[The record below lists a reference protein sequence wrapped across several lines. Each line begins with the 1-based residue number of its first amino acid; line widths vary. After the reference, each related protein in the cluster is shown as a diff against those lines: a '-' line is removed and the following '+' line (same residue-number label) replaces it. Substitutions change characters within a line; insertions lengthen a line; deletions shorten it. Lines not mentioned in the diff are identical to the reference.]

1 MAVKYPFI
9 LLFGAISLLVIIAGL
24 NYLNYKLRNRRSGG
38 VVTKLDKIHAMPRY
52 KKLSSSQRTLRL
64 VRFGLLLLL
73 VGSLIMVA
81 SRPTTIQTTTQNN
94 NGLDVMIVF
103 DASGS
108 MIDYFNPVGKS
119 LNRFV
124 DKFKSDRLGM
134 IIFSGEAQQV
144 IPMTDDYTEL
154 HTILSDMAS
163 MDPLDFRQDYAS
175 GVRGGTDI
183 STGLYLASVK
193 MANIPAERTKVVV
206 LVSDGE
212 QTYSSKRFKD
222 DNTPIDTDVVVH
234 AAQALARKNVR
245 IIALETPG
253 EFTKEGDNSGPE
265 LLQNIT
271 SLSGGAIYNIDDA
284 SSVEQAFNKIDSS
297 LRTELAGSS
306 YITIYET
313 PWLWLSLSLV
323 FLVAYLVCSAWSY
336 DGGRS

>member
-1 MAVKYPFI
+1 MAVKYPLV
-9 LLFGAISLLVIIAGL
+9 LLLGSISLLVIIAGL
-24 NYLNYKLRNRRSGG
+24 NYLNFRLRNRRSGG
-38 VVTKLDKIHAMPRY
+38 VVTKLDKIRAMPRY
-52 KKLSSSQRTLRL
+52 KKLSNSQKTLRM
-64 VRFGLLLLL
+64 VRFTLLLLL
-73 VGSLIMVA
+73 AGSLLMVA
-81 SRPTTIQTTTQNN
+81 SRPTTIETTTKNN

-154 HTILSDMAS
+154 HAILSNMAT
-163 MDPLDFRQDYAS
+163 MNPLDFRYDYAS

-193 MANIPAERTKVVV
+193 MANIPPERTKVVV

-212 QTYSSKRFKD
+212 QTYSSKRYKGD
-222 DNTPIDTDVVVH
+222 STPIDTDVVVH

-253 EFTKEGDNSGPE
+253 EFTKEGNDAGPK

-271 SLSGGAIYNIDDA
+271 GLSGGAIYNIDDA
-284 SSVEQAFNKIDSS
+284 RSVEQAFDKIDSS
-297 LRTELAGSS
+297 LRAELAGSS
-306 YITIYET
+306 YITVYET
-313 PWLWLSLSLV
+313 PWLWLGLSLV
-323 FLVAYLVCSAWSY
+323 FVMAYLLCSAWLY
-336 DGGRS
+336 DGGKS